1 MASQTL
7 IGRERELGVVGERLA
22 AVRDARGSTLIL
34 RGEPGIGKTALA
46 DAVADRAAGCIVLR
60 AAGVEAQAP
69 LPFATLQTLTA
80 PLLSLSDRLPS
91 AQQQALGSA
100 LALGPPSSHD
110 RFAVPAALLGLLR
123 EAAVRAPVVVI
134 VDDLQW
140 VDDASAEALLF
151 AARRVSGLRVAI
163 VITTRTPRGD
173 AETARLDQHTLGPLR
188 EQAARELVTRAAP
201 DLGPALTAD
210 LLRTAGGNPLALL
223 ELPRLLSDDQRR
235 GRAPLD
241 APMRPGPALERAFA
255 QEVAG
260 MPAVSRGAL
269 AVAAAMEHGPL
280 AWLLGALAV
289 LGLPETALGPAER
302 SGILRLTDDVVVL
315 RHALVR
321 DAAYH
326 AASDDE
332 RRRVHLALA
341 ETTDDHRRRAWHLAA
356 AAGRTGRDPEA
367 AAALDE
373 AARSARSVGG
383 HVEAAAAFARAAML
397 SSSAATR
404 GVRELEAA
412 TDLAV
417 VGRAEQALALL
428 DAAAGRIAPDRRG
441 ELVRLTGNLRTR
453 RGDPHGAHRL
463 LTAEAERQ
471 LDAGH
476 ADVATELL
484 LDAIVAQTMT
494 GDVEVQQHT
503 MALLTHAGRGAGGL
517 TAALAELT
525 RGQDRLVAGE
535 ERLGRA
541 ILRDV
546 GPRLAAVDP
555 VAVTEPLALT
565 AQCWL
570 WADEPA
576 DAAAI
581 LDPLLA
587 AITAA
592 SALGRIAYPLSL
604 RAALALRRGQTA
616 SALADA
622 TEAVAFARD
631 TGQETMLSFALTVLV
646 RAEGT
651 VGRLD
656 DARAHAD
663 EALAITGARGADG
676 HAAHAHAALGFVE
689 LAADRAGWAIPALER
704 AANLADRAG
713 FWHPSV
719 IPGAPD
725 LIEALLSDGRRDEA
739 AQRADAFAGVAERSG
754 NRWARAAAA
763 RVRLALETD
772 DERIDERVADAHA
785 RLDGGLDLPFEAA
798 RTALAT
804 GERLRV
810 AGRRADARAALA
822 DAFAGFERVG
832 AQPWVRRTR
841 ALQRQVGERDAPAP
855 LAALS
860 PDEQQLAMLIGRGL
874 TNPEIGALLHV
885 SRKTVERRLT
895 AIYATLG
902 VRSRTELAALVG
914 SSAGDRS
921 AGSDAAE

>member
-7 IGRERELGVVGERLA
+7 IGRELELGVVGERLA
-22 AVRDARGSTLIL
+22 AVRAARGSTLIL
-34 RGEPGIGKTALA
+34 RGDPGIGKTALA
-46 DAVADRAAGCIVLR
+46 DAVADRAAGCTVLR

-69 LPFATLQTLTA
+69 LPFATLQALTS
-80 PLLSLSDRLPS
+80 PLLPLHDRLPP

-100 LALGPPSSHD
+100 LALEPPSSHD

-140 VDDASAEALLF
+140 VDDASREALLF
-151 AARRVSGLRVAI
+151 AARRVAGLRVAI
-163 VITTRTPRGD
+163 VATTRTPRGD

-188 EQAARELVTRAAP
+188 EQAARELVARVAP
-201 DLGPALTAD
+201 ELGPALTAD

-223 ELPRLLSDDQRR
+223 ELARLLSDEQRS

-241 APMRPGPALERAFA
+241 ALLRPGPALERAFA
-255 QEVAG
+255 QEIAGLPADSRRALTVA
-260 MPAVSRGAL
+260 AAIDRGAL
-269 AVAAAMEHGPL
+269 A
-280 AWLLGALAV
+280 WLLSALAV
-289 LGLPETALGPAER
+289 LGLPEAALGPAER
-302 SGILRLTDDVVVL
+302 SGILRLSDDVIAL

-332 RRRVHLALA
+332 RRLVHLALA
-341 ETTDDHRRRAWHLAA
+341 ETTADHRRRAWHLAA
-356 AAGRTGRDPEA
+356 AAGQAGRDPEA

-383 HVEAAAAFARAAML
+383 HAEAAAAFSRAAML
-397 SSSAATR
+397 SSTPEER
-404 GVRELEAA
+404 GMRELEAA

-428 DAAAGRIAPDRRG
+428 NAAAGRIAPDRHG

-453 RGDPHGAHRL
+453 RGDPHGAYRL
-463 LTAEAERQ
+463 LMAEAERQ
-471 LDAGH
+471 FAAGH
-476 ADVATELL
+476 ADTATELL

-494 GDVEVQQHT
+494 GDVELQQHT
-503 MALLTHAGRGAGGL
+503 MALLARAGRDACGL
-517 TAALAELT
+517 TAALADLT

-535 ERLGRA
+535 EQNGRA
-541 ILRDV
+541 ILGEAR
-546 GPRLAAVDP
+546 GRLATVDP

-565 AQCWL
+565 AQCCL

-581 LDPLLA
+581 LDPLLT

-604 RAALALRRGQTA
+604 RAALELRRGQTT
-616 SALADA
+616 SALEDA
-622 TEAVAFARD
+622 AEAVAFARD

-646 RAEGT
+646 RAEAT
-651 VGRLD
+651 VGRID
-656 DARAHAD
+656 DARSHAE
-663 EALAITGARGADG
+663 EALAIAGARRADG

-689 LAADRAGWAIPALER
+689 LAAERPAWAVPALER
-704 AANLADRAG
+704 AATLADRAG
-713 FWHPSV
+713 FWHPAV

-725 LIEALLSDGRRDEA
+725 LVEALLADGRRDEA
-739 AQRADAFAGVAERSG
+739 EQRATALEAVAARSG

-763 RVRLALETD
+763 RVRLLLDPD
-772 DERIDERVADAHA
+772 DERIDERVAAA
-785 RLDGGLDLPFEAA
+785 CALLDDDLDLPFDAA

-804 GERLRV
+804 GERLRA
-810 AGRRADARAALA
+810 AGRRSDARGPLA
-822 DAFAGFERVG
+822 DAFDGFERLG
-832 AQPWVRRTR
+832 AQPWIRRTR
-841 ALQRQVGERDAPAP
+841 ALQRQVGERTAPAP

-874 TNPEIGALLHV
+874 TNPEIGTLLHV

-914 SSAGDRS
+914 N
-921 AGSDAAE
+921 AA